1 MGQNKIPSYMYVVIM
16 GVLTVLIC
24 FVIADGLIGVEGA
37 IRDYEDLG
45 DGQYTYIVQTSN
57 PIGRYIFWIGLIG
70 LPILFFKKIRVRDT
84 WLNIP
89 IFLFSWY
96 FCSWIFGEK
105 GNHRYLAHPSKGFID
120 FGDGLESLS
129 AVILLWGVQTIILLL
144 IFFLCFAIKKLKQVD
159 SAVIQRIISLKR

>member
-1 MGQNKIPSYMYVVIM
+1 MENKKIQGYIYAVIM

-37 IRDYEDLG
+37 VRDYEDFG
-45 DGQYTYIVQTSN
+45 DGQYTYIVETSN
-57 PIGRYIFWIGLIG
+57 PMGRYIFWIGLIG
-70 LPILFFKKIRVRDT
+70 LPILFSKKIRVRDT
-84 WLNIP
+84 WLNIS

-129 AVILLWGVQTIILLL
+129 AVILLWGVQAIILW
-144 IFFLCFAIKKLKQVD
+144 IIAFLYFVIRKLKMKI
-159 SAVIQRIISLKR
+159 A